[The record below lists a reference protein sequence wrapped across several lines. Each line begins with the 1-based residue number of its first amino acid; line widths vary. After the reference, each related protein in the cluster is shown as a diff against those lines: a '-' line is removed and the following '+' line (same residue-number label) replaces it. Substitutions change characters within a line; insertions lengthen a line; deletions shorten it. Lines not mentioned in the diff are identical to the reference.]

1 MSSSAIMSKLRHV
14 GELFYVT
21 THICTLAIDLGNR
34 KLVEIPKNHLN
45 NCLCQ
50 RMRSITGI
58 DASFDHVYNLCTMT
72 ANINRQ
78 IIYRCPYDFF
88 NIIVPVFEDNQ
99 LVAALQG
106 GPILTY
112 KPEVYLEKVLIP
124 YWNPKEEYIPLLL
137 EELSTYPSGDINHV
151 IALSEIMSSL
161 VHADHIDTRS
171 RQESDD
177 FSEHEQCSNLIVSIL
192 NFVTANYAENITLGD
207 AAKYAYVNPSHLSR
221 IFNREMNCN
230 FRSYLN
236 GIRIEKA
243 KDLLCRSE
251 LNIVEICNRVGF
263 CDQSYFN
270 KIFKQMERVTP
281 GQYRKQTQAQWA
293 HRS

>member
-1 MSSSAIMSKLRHV
+1 MSVSTIMSKLRYI
-14 GELFYVT
+14 GELFYIP
-21 THICTLAIDLGNR
+21 THVCTLAIDIGNR

-45 NCLCQ
+45 HCLCQ

-58 DASFDHVYNLCTMT
+58 DANFDHVYNLCEMT
-72 ANINRQ
+72 ANVNRQ
-78 IIYRCPYDFF
+78 IIYRCPYDLF
-88 NIIVPVFEDNQ
+88 NIIVPVFEDNR

-137 EELSTYPSGDINHV
+137 EELSSYPSGDINHV
-151 IALSEIMSSL
+151 IALSEIMSTL
-161 VHADHIDTRS
+161 VHADHIVMESRS
-171 RQESDD
+171 EADD
-177 FSEHEQCSNLIVSIL
+177 FSEHEQCPNLINSIL
-192 NFVTANYAENITLGD
+192 NFVTDNYAENITLSD
-207 AAKYAYVNPSHLSR
+207 AAKSVYVNRSHLSR
-221 IFNREMNCN
+221 IFNREMHCN

-251 LNIVEICNRVGF
+251 LNIAEICNQVGF

-270 KIFKQMERVTP
+270 KIFKQMENVTP
-281 GQYRKQTQAQWA
+281 GQYRKKTQA
-293 HRS
+293 